1 MEYVATAAFLLSVV
15 AGSFAAVIFGG
26 YGIAQ
31 LIASALY
38 ELGCKQHLSS
48 LMSRRMVTERRQ
60 HAPAVVCP
68 SRRGRCEDHFFRS
81 VAQPQECLSLPE
93 REPLPVPAEM
103 QCERTSSSHVCGLLK
118 RLRIAVGSGGCRRPA
133 AIRRTNTPQILPVG
147 SVRRKLSGSLP
158 GCRSA
163 TYAARRIASATASA
177 SSWITDASFAMGI
190 PFRSQSIPNTDAL
203 ANFKRKVTPDVEWP
217 LLKPFQTPAVASLC
231 RHH

>member
-93 REPLPVPAEM
+93 REPLPLSGQAGVG
-103 QCERTSSSHVCGLLK
+103 GLRPGRCAVSNK
-118 RLRIAVGSGGCRRPA
+118 RHDTR
-133 AIRRTNTPQILPVG
+133 AIRGWLGHVDHQHGRLYG
-147 SVRRKLSGSLP
+147 AG
-158 GCRSA
+158 A
-163 TYAARRIASATASA
+163 
-177 SSWITDASFAMGI
+177 
-190 PFRSQSIPNTDAL
+190 
-203 ANFKRKVTPDVEWP
+203 
-217 LLKPFQTPAVASLC
+217 KPFQGLLARLMRRATAAQSRNIFASVNVVIASWLA
-231 RHH
+231 